1 MLASYRLKLKLF
13 EGGSHKLKR
22 SDDAPSP
29 SPQQLEGAR
38 EFYNE
43 VREYQRRK
51 KHTEQR
57 DKRQAAPHAQSVT
70 RRDDDDD
77 DDSDEEQCPCTKDN
91 PLLHP
96 IRAGARCFLESV
108 SNFFHGKEGHCW
120 DKLENCADCYEDVG
134 DYLGHLLDEHLVEAE
149 VEIKVVEDIE
159 LAMQVE
165 VEVPLSVSCSGTFD
179 YYPPDVLITSF
190 AVSGNIAGGPP
201 GIFSHPG
208 WTVNGDAAQ
217 KISDQY
223 NEKGELYPYYH
234 KQKPKE
240 GDGKFGMGTRMIAAP
255 PLSLQIGITANGGA
269 NITLP
274 GLSVKLPAG
283 DFFKMDLLADD
294 KLQHNLHPK
303 VEYRDAKVVLTQ
315 DPSLDIS
322 IQLGPRVS
330 INLISYNGDSKLVKT
345 IIGRPFDLG
354 ARVDLVRL
362 DLILKEANNVDKNC
376 MPKGHTGIAS
386 ALSFETIVRQGMSAW
401 FQFGPFRWDTSNI
414 GKLDKGD
421 VAIPGLYV
429 SKSLYKHCIDTGFV
443 KAFKDVSNNLVES
456 VCDVAN
462 EIGRK
467 AAEELNDWFAEHPGK
482 AEPINV
488 TTTWDRDRRLQQA
501 QIDACMIGM
510 DSSGPRDEL

>member
-1 MLASYRLKLKLF
+1 MGDPEPTNNPATYH
-13 EGGSHKLKR
+13 GDG
-22 SDDAPSP
+22 D
-29 SPQQLEGAR
+29 
-38 EFYNE
+38 
-43 VREYQRRK
+43 
-51 KHTEQR
+51 
-57 DKRQAAPHAQSVT
+57 
-70 RRDDDDD
+70 
-77 DDSDEEQCPCTKDN
+77 EQCPCTKDN

-96 IRAGARCFLESV
+96 IRAGARCLWESF
-108 SNFFHGKEGHCW
+108 SNLFKGKESHCW

-134 DYLGHLLDEHLVEAE
+134 DYLGHLFAEHLVEAE
-149 VEIKVVEDIE
+149 VEVKVIEDIE
-159 LAMQVE
+159 LAIQVD
-165 VEVPLSVSCSGTFD
+165 VEVPVSVSCWGTFD
-179 YYPPDVLITSF
+179 YYPPDILITSF

-223 NEKGELYPYYH
+223 NEKGEPYPYYQ

-240 GDGKFGMGTRMIAAP
+240 GDGKFGWGARMIAAP
-255 PLSLQIGITANGGA
+255 PLSLQLGITANGGA

-283 DFFKMDLLADD
+283 DFFKIDLLADD

-330 INLISYNGDSKLVKT
+330 INLISYNGESKLVKT

-362 DLILKEANNVDKNC
+362 DLILKEANDVDENC
-376 MPKGHTGIAS
+376 MPGPPGAIAS
-386 ALSFETIVRQGMSAW
+386 ALSFETIIRQGMSAW

-414 GKLDKGD
+414 GTLDKGD

-456 VCDVAN
+456 VCDAAN

-488 TTTWDRDRRLQQA
+488 TTTWERDRVMQQA
-501 QIDACMIGM
+501 QIEASMIGM